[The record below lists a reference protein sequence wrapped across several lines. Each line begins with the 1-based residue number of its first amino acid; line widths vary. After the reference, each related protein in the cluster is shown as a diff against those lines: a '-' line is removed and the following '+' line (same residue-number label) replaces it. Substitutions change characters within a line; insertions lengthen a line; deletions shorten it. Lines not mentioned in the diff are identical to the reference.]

1 MQQHAPIS
9 QSQTVSA
16 SASQTGNPASY
27 AVDKNLNTRWSN
39 KGLGS
44 WIQVNLGEEKVVCS
58 IGVNWYSGN
67 TRVMSFDISVSNDGI
82 NFVKIFSG
90 DSGKTL
96 SEENY
101 NFADVTAKY
110 VRVTVTKNTENNYA
124 SIYELKVYG
133 YSSSSEP
140 GPGPEPGPTPN
151 TCANLPISA
160 VSASASQTGNP
171 ASNAVDKNLNTRW
184 SNEGLNSWIQV
195 NLGEEKVVCSI
206 GVNWYNGN
214 TRVMSFDI
222 SVSNDGINFVKIF
235 SGDSGKTLSEE
246 NYNFA
251 DVTAKYVRVTVT
263 KNTEN
268 NWASISELKVYGY
281 SSTGGTNSPP
291 LANNQ
296 QISTTAN
303 LPKTITLTASDA
315 NNDAL
320 NYSIVTGP
328 AHASLSGQ
336 PPVVSYMPS
345 PSYVGTDSF
354 TFKVSD
360 GKSDSN
366 VATVSI
372 NVLEPSSNHPPVA
385 NSQQISTTI
394 GTAKT
399 TTLTGSDPDSG
410 DIISFFITVQP
421 SHGSLSGDLPIVTYT
436 PQANYEGPDS
446 FKFVT
451 NDKKANSDEATVSIT
466 VAKPPGGTDQFGIR
480 KLYDTKAGGEEW
492 YMNMVSPTSD
502 SRFDPK
508 NTITKNADG
517 SWKMKATQVR
527 MNVFTSTGYSQSKIA
542 TLDQG
547 QLEAKGYMQAPNDWK
562 NVETTMYV
570 KTNSA
575 PSEDNYAPY
584 GRGGKHT
591 GDGSPEGCEGTSLK
605 GDVFF
610 SGKVRFAKE
619 QWHVSYVFTDELSPT
634 TSIKGKW
641 IGIKYI
647 MYNFNLPSGQTAVKM
662 ELWLD
667 VNNNGNFVK
676 VDETTDSGGWG
687 REGQECGGKPDQI
700 ITWGGPIVTFRWDTA
715 NDVDFKNLSVR
726 EIQPPT

>member
-1 MQQHAPIS
+1 M
-9 QSQTVSA
+9 
-16 SASQTGNPASY
+16 
-27 AVDKNLNTRWSN
+27 
-39 KGLGS
+39 
-44 WIQVNLGEEKVVCS
+44 
-58 IGVNWYSGN
+58 
-67 TRVMSFDISVSNDGI
+67 
-82 NFVKIFSG
+82 
-90 DSGKTL
+90 
-96 SEENY
+96 
-101 NFADVTAKY
+101 
-110 VRVTVTKNTENNYA
+110 
-124 SIYELKVYG
+124 
-133 YSSSSEP
+133 
-140 GPGPEPGPTPN
+140 
-151 TCANLPISA
+151 
-160 VSASASQTGNP
+160 
-171 ASNAVDKNLNTRW
+171 
-184 SNEGLNSWIQV
+184 
-195 NLGEEKVVCSI
+195 
-206 GVNWYNGN
+206 
-214 TRVMSFDI
+214 
-222 SVSNDGINFVKIF
+222 
-235 SGDSGKTLSEE
+235 
-246 NYNFA
+246 
-251 DVTAKYVRVTVT
+251 
-263 KNTEN
+263 
-268 NWASISELKVYGY
+268 
-281 SSTGGTNSPP
+281 
-291 LANNQ
+291 
-296 QISTTAN
+296 
-303 LPKTITLTASDA
+303 
-315 NNDAL
+315 
-320 NYSIVTGP
+320 
-328 AHASLSGQ
+328 
-336 PPVVSYMPS
+336 
-345 PSYVGTDSF
+345 
-354 TFKVSD
+354 SD

-372 NVLEPSSNHPPVA
+372 NVLAPSSNHR
-385 NSQQISTTI
+385 SSGRLISKSRPLTN
-394 GTAKT
+394 TAKT
-399 TTLTGSDPDSG
+399 VTLTGSDADG
-410 DIISFFITVQP
+410 DPLSFSIIAHP
-421 SHGSLSGDLPIVTYT
+421 SHGSLSGQLPVVTYT
-436 PQANYEGPDS
+436 PQSNYVGPDS
-446 FKFVT
+446 FQFVA
-451 NDKKANSDEATVSIT
+451 NDGTADSNPATITITVSAPT
-466 VAKPPGGTDQFGIR
+466 PSGDTDQFGIR
-480 KLYDTKAGGEEW
+480 KLYSTKPGGEEW

-647 MYNFNLPSGQTAVKM
+647 TYNFNLPSGQTAVKM

-667 VNNNGNFVK
+667 VKNDGNFVK